1 MLRETAIDS
10 DELFHDINPSLILI
24 DFGVSIDMRLLAGN
38 AKFYFKFEKAE
49 NLIIEMLENKPWN
62 YQIDYFGVANIVH
75 TILYGGYM
83 KVVKNNGKY
92 EPSGKPKRWW
102 NVKLWTSFFQ
112 EFLNIQD
119 CHSLPDLVKTRKLF
133 ESFLFDKYRG
143 RFQSVVSD
151 LKNTLYRK

>member
-62 YQIDYFGVANIVH
+62 YQVSQH
-75 TILYGGYM
+75 
-83 KVVKNNGKY
+83 
-92 EPSGKPKRWW
+92 
-102 NVKLWTSFFQ
+102 SF
-112 EFLNIQD
+112 
-119 CHSLPDLVKTRKLF
+119 P
-133 ESFLFDKYRG
+133 
-143 RFQSVVSD
+143 
-151 LKNTLYRK
+151 